1 MWECQGC
8 GGVRDVGGV
17 GVRDV
22 GGGVRD
28 VGGGGGDSWRLAASS
43 ETQLC
48 DLLQQ
53 VFAVLH
59 VVHWRGADA
68 HSLQTALLLKKQQ
81 QNLGLLRTH
90 SRQTSL
96 FSQKQQQK
104 LGLLRTQSQS
114 CLHSQHS
121 HIKGTKIMMQQCD
134 VRRQTP

>member
-1 MWECQGC
+1 MGCQGC
-8 GGVRDVGGV
+8 GVSGMWVSGMWAVMSGMWGVRDVGGVGVRNVGGGVRDVGGV
-17 GVRDV
+17 GVRDVGRDV

-90 SRQTSL
+90 SSQTSL
-96 FSQKQQQK
+96 F
-104 LGLLRTQSQS
+104 
-114 CLHSQHS
+114 
-121 HIKGTKIMMQQCD
+121 
-134 VRRQTP
+134 